1 MWLSSVGSAV
11 VTALMGFKSE
21 DVGFKVLAKGGIKPV
36 GVGLNVMAEP
46 DVGF

>member
-1 MWLSSVGSAV
+1 VWLSSVGSTV
-11 VTALMGFKSE
+11 VTALTGFKSE
-21 DVGFKVLAKGGIKPV
+21 GVGFKVLAKGGIKPV